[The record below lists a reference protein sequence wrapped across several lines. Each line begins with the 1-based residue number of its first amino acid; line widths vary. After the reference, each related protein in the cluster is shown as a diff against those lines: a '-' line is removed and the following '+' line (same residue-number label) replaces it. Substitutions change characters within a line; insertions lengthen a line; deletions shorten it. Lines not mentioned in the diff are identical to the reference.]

1 MNKMTTIDVNVS
13 KSKPVP
19 EYIWRQ
25 AEHSLARRERLRL
38 IRIGHIKPDTGQ
50 HTPLV
55 KGPDGCW
62 TTVIY
67 HGSP

>member
-1 MNKMTTIDVNVS
+1 MFKTTLSEHV
-13 KSKPVP
+13 
-19 EYIWRQ
+19 WRQ

-38 IRIGHIKPDTGQ
+38 IRLGRIRPDTGQ
-50 HTPLV
+50 PTPLV
-55 KGPDGCW
+55 KGSDGRW